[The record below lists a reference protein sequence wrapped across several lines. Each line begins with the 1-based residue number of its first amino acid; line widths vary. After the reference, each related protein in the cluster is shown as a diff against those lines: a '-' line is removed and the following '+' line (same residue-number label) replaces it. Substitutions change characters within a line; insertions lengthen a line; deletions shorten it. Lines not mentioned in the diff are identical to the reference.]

1 VLVDFFYQPPV
12 SVYLTAVFVMIS
24 MVSMIVC
31 IIRFRKAYHEKEE
44 YLCAVW
50 FIKAIRSLLI
60 SLTASAWAASLF
72 WNQTWLFI
80 IGLVIICQELWEG
93 AVLSS
98 ILKKG
103 MKVDKGEN
111 VFP

>member
-1 VLVDFFYQPPV
+1 MDFLYQPPLNA
-12 SVYLTAVFVMIS
+12 YLALVLSMTAVIS
-24 MVSMIVC
+24 MVYC
-31 IIRFRKAYHEKEE
+31 ILRFRRACVEKEE
-44 YLCAVW
+44 YASATW

-80 IGLVIICQELWEG
+80 IGLIIICQELWEG

-103 MKVDKGEN
+103 VKLNKGGN

>member
-1 VLVDFFYQPPV
+1 MDFLYQPPL
-12 SVYLTAVFVMIS
+12 SVYLAAALSAVSIA
-24 MVSMIVC
+24 SMIVC
-31 IIRFRKAYHEKEE
+31 VQRFRKAYHEKEA
-44 YLCAVW
+44 YLCATW

-60 SLTASAWAASLF
+60 ALTASAWAASLF

-103 MKVDKGEN
+103 IKVDKGEQ
-111 VFP
+111 VFPYT